1 MQMDSRIPLA
11 GVSPDIGRSMAQGLE
26 TGRLAN
32 MARRENALAQLYQ
45 EQGPGIM
52 AGDPNAL
59 NALAGIDPMAG
70 LGVQG
75 ARLGMDERR
84 LGMDATRQNMRISE
98 EKLRMAYAETE
109 ARAAQ
114 AAAQMSAEQR
124 AAEAAKLE
132 RGLSALAGAQSPEQW
147 DAFAAANQPELVGQ
161 FENREML
168 FAQALGLK
176 AALER
181 QQGPSN
187 PTLGAQSILPD
198 GTIIQSTSA
207 GPRVFGPDGTLL
219 QGQAAADAIKAAND
233 YDLER
238 QRDINN
244 QRRTGALE
252 ADVSLG
258 GAAAASKE
266 SGKIAQ
272 ERGAEAFD
280 AFGKAMTSISNL
292 DEAITAIDNGAQAG
306 AINKY
311 LPNIT
316 LASASLDN
324 ALNRMGLDVIG
335 ATTFGALSEAEMRFA
350 LEVAAP
356 RNLAGPELREWLL
369 AKRNA
374 QAKAA
379 EAIYNAGRYLSQP
392 GNSLAGWMQQR
403 GANIPPAPTP
413 PAAPAPASAGQGQQ
427 PPVQAPAAPQGPAG
441 GVNWRIVE

>member
-1 MQMDSRIPLA
+1 MQMDNRVILA

-32 MARRENALAQLYQ
+32 TVRRENALAQLYQ

-181 QQGPSN
+181 QAQQGPQGGEFGLSPQYGVDAEGN
-187 PTLGAQSILPD
+187 PVLLQLGKDGRAVQSQMPEGVTLSREPIRLDAGTHFVLLDPITRAPIAQIPKALREAEAEKAIGRAEGEATGGAITEQGSATAKAQQALDLINSIARDPALDSITGMIQGRLPPMSQA
-198 GTIIQSTSA
+198 GTDLNVRIEQ
-207 GPRVFGPDGTLL
+207 L
-219 QGQAAADAIKAAND
+219 QGQVF
-233 YDLER
+233 
-238 QRDINN
+238 
-244 QRRTGALE
+244 LE
-252 ADVSLG
+252 AFQMLKGG
-258 GAAAASKE
+258 GAITNVEGEKAERAMARLARPQSGPAYRAGLAELAEVIE
-266 SGKIAQ
+266 SGMRRMQ
-272 ERGAEAFD
+272 
-280 AFGKAMTSISNL
+280 
-292 DEAITAIDNGAQAG
+292 
-306 AINKY
+306 
-311 LPNIT
+311 
-316 LASASLDN
+316 
-324 ALNRMGLDVIG
+324 NR
-335 ATTFGALSEAEMRFA
+335 A
-350 LEVAAP
+350 
-356 RNLAGPELREWLL
+356 
-369 AKRNA
+369 
-374 QAKAA
+374 
-379 EAIYNAGRYLSQP
+379 
-392 GNSLAGWMQQR
+392 
-403 GANIPPAPTP
+403 
-413 PAAPAPASAGQGQQ
+413 ASAGQGQQ
-427 PPVQAPAAPQGPAG
+427 PPAQAPAAPQGPAG
-441 GVNWRIVE
+441 NAGGVNWRIVE